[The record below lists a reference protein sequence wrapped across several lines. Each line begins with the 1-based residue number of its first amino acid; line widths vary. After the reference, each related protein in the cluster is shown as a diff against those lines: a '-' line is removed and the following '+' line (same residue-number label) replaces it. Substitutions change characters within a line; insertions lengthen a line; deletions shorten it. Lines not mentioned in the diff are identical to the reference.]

1 MLLDCTDGEQRH
13 RPLEVHIGPLF
24 RPYLGPEPR
33 PRVTASA
40 ALRRLR
46 SRRRITY
53 KKTTSLLIGNKQ
65 RSTGENRGRSGTGSG
80 SVLSLVELGDHLVR
94 ERFHLHGHL
103 RPLAQHVVLHMRNST
118 RTSGGTSLRCHVSS
132 GGSSDVSSGASSG
145 EGEVQ
150 AEMGVLS
157 LTALRTPS
165 TTGLP
170 SSKALIFPGLTHR
183 RPVVSE
189 TATIQQRRRHW
200 VGG

>member
-1 MLLDCTDGEQRH
+1 MGTVLLDCTDGEQRH

-80 SVLSLVELGDHLVR
+80 SVLTLVELGDHLVR

-132 GGSSDVSSGASSG
+132 GDSSGDSSDVSSGASSG

-150 AEMGVLS
+150 AEVILQGCDGCAVSHGVEDALHHRPTLLEGSHLPRADTQMG
-157 LTALRTPS
+157 PS
-165 TTGLP
+165 
-170 SSKALIFPGLTHR
+170 
-183 RPVVSE
+183 
-189 TATIQQRRRHW
+189 
-200 VGG
+200 